1 MNLGTTCVFDYMEM
15 CCPRILYVVHFTEQ
29 LTLEE
34 ARTKM
39 TEITGTDFSEGAYFS
54 VGLNYVDCTRL
65 YHLLQLNVDCDEVN
79 EGVKILKRYRPQLL
93 RQIQQGLPGT
103 HFSIHLRD
111 RDAADYDWEIRCYE
125 AVQATLDQELEVAKK
140 ASEAFRA
147 ARRAKR
153 SAEQAVESQ
162 LKLHNAKSKT
172 TD

>member
-1 MNLGTTCVFDYMEM
+1 MNLGTFCVFHHMEM
-15 CCPRILYVVHFTEQ
+15 CLPHLLYINYFEDS
-29 LTLEE
+29 LTLDE
-34 ARTKM
+34 AREKM
-39 TEITGTDFSEGAYFS
+39 GQITGYDFSEGAYFS
-54 VGLNYVDCTRL
+54 VGLDYVDCTRL

-79 EGVKILKRYRPQLL
+79 EGIKILKRYRPQLL

-111 RDAADYDWEIRCYE
+111 RDAANYDWETRCYE
-125 AVQATLDQELEVAKK
+125 AVQATLAQELEIAKK

-162 LKLHNAKSKT
+162 LKLHNAKFK
-172 TD
+172 D